1 VSESS
6 LSNDPVPQK
15 RRSTRIVQAVPL
27 TVSGTD
33 ALGQPFKERTT
44 TVMVNCH
51 GCKYQSKHYVPKNS
65 IVNLEIP
72 RPEPGSK
79 PRQIQGRVVWVQ
91 RPRTVR
97 ELFQIGLE
105 FENAANVWG
114 IAFPPEDW
122 CEAPA
127 DTAGEN
133 SPSDAAPA
141 TTVGASVQEFKIVPP
156 TAHSMQQAQA
166 PMTPPTSAL
175 PGSPKPAAP
184 PLVSSPPSF
193 TIPPPSAQPPV
204 SRVSAPPAPPFAP
217 IVGAPSAKVPGVPSV
232 APTDPGADS
241 RIRVVP
247 PPALDPQAALA
258 RQMARMVTEAKEN
271 LDKTLRHDAA
281 LAVSEKMS
289 AARQQLDAQLHDAVE
304 KAIQESMARVSE
316 TALNTV
322 VKQAADRTLSILEEA
337 RKATDASAAQLD
349 DKVRRAVAEAVTQ
362 ASDHAA
368 KQAAQQTAEQ
378 LATTTLKQSVEE
390 AVERALRERQVN
402 TPSLEIL
409 ASPEAAQQHLND
421 WKRNLEQTAQSVR
434 ARTIADAE
442 SDAAA
447 ARARWDADFANALTE
462 ASQKIAEKAG
472 EISQAAVQQAER
484 DVAER
489 AQGLRASLDEA
500 IASAAARIESIGS
513 GLQQERQRAEEA
525 KQQLQEATESALAK
539 TQQQLDEYLASQY
552 QEISIRAEQV
562 IAERARQIEPAIEAT
577 AQRVMDRA
585 SEDLAQKLAPQV
597 DQAQKI
603 VADLASARQQA
614 DETHAHIKSH
624 LQFATDQA
632 AELKNTIEAHVHAAA
647 DQVSTLKD
655 AIGGHVQSAADQV
668 ARLKL
673 TADAHV
679 QTAADQVAQLQS
691 SIGVQVQG
699 AAGEI
704 ADLKSSVI
712 EQVRQSAEEVKLLQ
726 TEIREQI
733 QQATDRADRIQDTIR
748 EQAQIASQDAIQ
760 ASLAHV
766 REETA
771 KLPAEFEQNLRQV
784 TSKVEEDLL
793 QRSSEIQ
800 HQNYE
805 AMMKSAEWYQ
815 KKAHSTMQTSLER
828 AVEQSTTALRDR
840 AAEVSS
846 LLASELDHYRRT
858 YVEHSTAQ
866 IEDAAKE
873 VVSRERDRMS
883 ETAQMV
889 TAGFSDQVYRV
900 TSDSLTRFEQTS
912 RAALEKSRSDLE
924 FNREASLLEFQKNLD
939 EKMTEGVDQARQF
952 LQSHM
957 VPMIEQWDA
966 QREAEKK
973 QWMEQLKKSTDESIE
988 AYKARLENTSNS
1000 WLLASATT
1008 LGQHSQS
1015 VLDTIAKAAEKR
1027 IRDTC
1032 AEVLGGMGD
1041 TLKSRLLG
1049 LSADYKADDSGEPS
1063 APKKK

>member
-6 LSNDPVPQK
+6 PSNDTVPQK

-65 IVNLEIP
+65 IVNLDIP

-122 CEAPA
+122 CEAP
-127 DTAGEN
+127 
-133 SPSDAAPA
+133 SDATPA
-141 TTVGASVQEFKIVPP
+141 VTSPAVLTSETAVSPPPPVVTSGSSVQEFKISP
-156 TAHSMQQAQA
+156 TAPSLHAAHPSAASPAAVA
-166 PMTPPTSAL
+166 PAA
-175 PGSPKPAAP
+175 PKPAAP
-184 PLVSSPPSF
+184 STPSIPSF
-193 TIPPPSAQPPV
+193 SIPAPNAQLPAA
-204 SRVSAPPAPPFAP
+204 RVSAPPLAPVVTPAASPTAKAPTAPP
-217 IVGAPSAKVPGVPSV
+217 
-232 APTDPGADS
+232 TDS
-241 RIRVVP
+241 KIHVVP
-247 PPALDPQAALA
+247 APPDQQAVLA
-258 RQMARMVTEAKEN
+258 RQMARMVTEAREN

-289 AARQQLDAQLHDAVE
+289 AARQQLDAQLHEAVE

-316 TALNTV
+316 AALNTV
-322 VKQAADRTLSILEEA
+322 VRQAADRAASIVEEA
-337 RKATDASAAQLD
+337 RKSTDASVSQLD
-349 DKVRRAVAEAVTQ
+349 DKVRNAVAEAVTQ
-362 ASDHAA
+362 ATDRAA

-378 LATTTLKQSVEE
+378 LSTTNLKQSVEE
-390 AVERALRERQVN
+390 AVERALRDRQVN

-409 ASPEAAQQHLND
+409 ATPEAAQQHLND
-421 WKRNLEQTAQSVR
+421 WKKNLEETAQGVR
-434 ARTIADAE
+434 ARTIAEAE
-442 SDAAA
+442 SDARA
-447 ARARWDADFANALTE
+447 ARARWDADFANALAG
-462 ASQKIAEKAG
+462 ASQTIAEKAG

-500 IASAAARIESIGS
+500 IASAAARIETIGS
-513 GLQQERQRAEEA
+513 GLQHERQRAEEV
-525 KQQLQEATESALAK
+525 KQQLYDATQSALAK

-562 IAERARQIEPAIEAT
+562 IAERASQIEPAIQAT
-577 AQRVMDRA
+577 AQQVMDQA
-585 SEDLAQKLAPQV
+585 AGQLAQKLAPQLN
-597 DQAQKI
+597 QAQQTI
-603 VADLASARQQA
+603 ADLANARQQA
-614 DETHAHIKSH
+614 DEAHAHIKNH
-624 LQFATDQA
+624 LQYATDQA
-632 AELKNTIEAHVHAAA
+632 AQLRDTIGAHVQTAA
-647 DQVSTLKD
+647 DQVSTLK
-655 AIGGHVQSAADQV
+655 AEIGGHVQSAADQV
-668 ARLKL
+668 SRLKL
-673 TADAHV
+673 TADSHV
-679 QTAADQVAQLQS
+679 QAAADQVAQLQS
-691 SIGVQVQG
+691 SVGVHVQG
-699 AAGEI
+699 AAGEV
-704 ADLKSSVI
+704 AELKNSVI
-712 EQVRQSAEEVKLLQ
+712 ERVRQATEEVTLLQ
-726 TEIREQI
+726 NEIRDQI

-748 EQAQIASQDAIQ
+748 EQAQIASEDAIQ
-760 ASLAHV
+760 ASLAQV
-766 REETA
+766 RDEAA

-815 KKAHSTMQTSLER
+815 KKAHSTMQTSLEK
-828 AVEQSTTALRDR
+828 AVEQSTTTLRDR

-858 YVEHSTAQ
+858 YLEHSTAQ

-873 VVSRERDRMS
+873 VIGRERDKMT

-889 TAGFSDQVYRV
+889 TAGFSDQVFRV

-912 RAALEKSRSDLE
+912 RAALEKSRSDME

-939 EKMTEGVDQARQF
+939 EKMMEGVDQARQF
-952 LQSHM
+952 LQSHL
-957 VPMIEQWDA
+957 VPMMEQWDA
-966 QREAEKK
+966 KREADKR
-973 QWMEQLKKSTDESIE
+973 QWMEQLKKSTDDSIE
-988 AYKARLENTSNS
+988 SYKARLENTSNS

-1049 LSADYKADDSGEPS
+1049 LSVDYKPDESEEPPT
-1063 APKKK
+1063 PKRK

>member
-1 VSESS
+1 MSESS
-6 LSNDPVPQK
+6 LSNEPVPQK

-105 FENAANVWG
+105 FESAANVWG

-127 DTAGEN
+127 ETAGEN

-141 TTVGASVQEFKIVPP
+141 TTVGASAQEFKIALLAAPSTKQSQP
-156 TAHSMQQAQA
+156 
-166 PMTPPTSAL
+166 PMTPPTSVQKDPPR
-175 PGSPKPAAP
+175 PGAP
-184 PLVSSPPSF
+184 PLVSSVPSF

-204 SRVSAPPAPPFAP
+204 ARVSAPPAPPFAP
-217 IVGAPSAKVPGVPSV
+217 IVGTPSAKVPEAPSAVPSN
-232 APTDPGADS
+232 PDADS
-241 RIRVVP
+241 RIHVVP
-247 PPALDPQAALA
+247 PSAPDQQAVLA

-289 AARQQLDAQLHDAVE
+289 AARQQLDAQLHEAVE
-304 KAIQESMARVSE
+304 KAIKESMARVSE

-322 VKQAADRTLSILEEA
+322 VKQAADRTLSIVEEA
-337 RKATDASAAQLD
+337 RKATDASVSQLD

-378 LATTTLKQSVEE
+378 LATTSLKQSVEE

-402 TPSLEIL
+402 RPSLEIL

-421 WKRNLEQTAQSVR
+421 WKRNLEESAQSVR
-434 ARTIADAE
+434 ERTIADAE

-447 ARARWDADFANALTE
+447 ARARWDADFANALTQ

-472 EISQAAVQQAER
+472 ELSEAAVQQVER

-489 AQGLRASLDEA
+489 AQGLRTSLDEA
-500 IASAAARIESIGS
+500 IASAAARIETIGS

-525 KQQLQEATESALAK
+525 KQQLHEATQSALAK

-562 IAERARQIEPAIEAT
+562 IAERAKQIEPAIEAT

-585 SEDLAQKLAPQV
+585 SADLAQKLAPQV
-597 DQAQKI
+597 DQAQQI

-614 DETHAHIKSH
+614 DETHTHIKNH

-632 AELKNTIEAHVHAAA
+632 AELKNAMEAHVRAAA
-647 DQVSTLKD
+647 DEVSTLKN
-655 AIGGHVQSAADQV
+655 AIAGHVQSAADQV
-668 ARLKL
+668 GRLKL

-691 SIGVQVQG
+691 SIGVHVQG

-704 ADLKSSVI
+704 AELKSSVI
-712 EQVRQSAEEVKLLQ
+712 EQVRRSAEEVKLLQ
-726 TEIREQI
+726 AEIHEQI

-760 ASLAHV
+760 ASLAQV
-766 REETA
+766 REEAA

-805 AMMKSAEWYQ
+805 AMLKSAEWYQ
-815 KKAHSTMQTSLER
+815 KKAHSTMQTSLEK
-828 AVEQSTTALRDR
+828 AVEQSTTTLRDR

-873 VVSRERDRMS
+873 VIGRERDKMS

-924 FNREASLLEFQKNLD
+924 FSREASLHEFQKNLD

-957 VPMIEQWDA
+957 VPMMEQWDA

-1049 LSADYKADDSGEPS
+1049 LSADYQADDSDDPP

>member
-1 VSESS
+1 
-6 LSNDPVPQK
+6 VP
-15 RRSTRIVQAVPL
+15 T
-27 TVSGTD
+27 GT
-33 ALGQPFKERTT
+33 
-44 TVMVNCH
+44 
-51 GCKYQSKHYVPKNS
+51 
-65 IVNLEIP
+65 
-72 RPEPGSK
+72 PE
-79 PRQIQGRVVWVQ
+79 
-91 RPRTVR
+91 
-97 ELFQIGLE
+97 
-105 FENAANVWG
+105 N
-114 IAFPPEDW
+114 
-122 CEAPA
+122 
-127 DTAGEN
+127 
-133 SPSDAAPA
+133 
-141 TTVGASVQEFKIVPP
+141 
-156 TAHSMQQAQA
+156 
-166 PMTPPTSAL
+166 
-175 PGSPKPAAP
+175 PAAE
-184 PLVSSPPSF
+184 SK
-193 TIPPPSAQPPV
+193 IH
-204 SRVSAPPAPPFAP
+204 
-217 IVGAPSAKVPGVPSV
+217 
-232 APTDPGADS
+232 
-241 RIRVVP
+241 VVP
-247 PPALDPQAALA
+247 PPAPDQQAVLA

-289 AARQQLDAQLHDAVE
+289 AARQQLDAQLREAVE
-304 KAIQESMARVSE
+304 RAIQESMARVSE
-316 TALNTV
+316 SALNTV
-322 VKQAADRTLSILEEA
+322 VKQAADRTASIVEEA
-337 RKATDASAAQLD
+337 RKTTDASISQLD

-362 ASDHAA
+362 ATDQAA

-378 LATTTLKQSVEE
+378 LATTSLKQSVEE
-390 AVERALRERQVN
+390 AVDRALRERQVH

-421 WKRNLEQTAQSVR
+421 WKKNLEETAQGVR
-434 ARTIADAE
+434 ARTIAEAE

-447 ARARWDADFANALTE
+447 ARARWDADFANALNG

-500 IASAAARIESIGS
+500 IAAAAARIETIGS

-525 KQQLQEATESALAK
+525 KQQLHEATQSALAK

-562 IAERARQIEPAIEAT
+562 IAERAKQIEPAIQAT
-577 AQRVMDRA
+577 AQQVMDRA
-585 SEDLAQKLAPQV
+585 SAELAQKMAPQV
-597 DQAQKI
+597 DQAQQI
-603 VADLASARQQA
+603 VADLANARQQA
-614 DETHAHIKSH
+614 EETHAHIKNH
-624 LQFATDQA
+624 LQYATEQA
-632 AELKNTIEAHVHAAA
+632 A
-647 DQVSTLKD
+647 QLKD
-655 AIGGHVQSAADQV
+655 TIG
-668 ARLKL
+668 
-673 TADAHV
+673 AHV
-679 QTAADQVAQLQS
+679 QTAADQVSNLKDAIGGQVQSAADQVAQLQS
-691 SIGVQVQG
+691 TVGLHVQG

-704 ADLKSSVI
+704 AELKSSVI
-712 EQVRQSAEEVKLLQ
+712 EQVRQATEEVTLLQ
-726 TEIREQI
+726 NEIRDQI

-748 EQAQIASQDAIQ
+748 EQALIASQEAIQ
-760 ASLAHV
+760 ASLAQV
-766 REETA
+766 REESA

-815 KKAHSTMQTSLER
+815 KKAHSTMQTSLEK
-828 AVEQSTTALRDR
+828 AVEQSTTTLRDR

-873 VVSRERDRMS
+873 VIGRERDKMS

-900 TSDSLTRFEQTS
+900 TSDALTRFEQTS
-912 RAALEKSRSDLE
+912 RVALEKSRSDME

-957 VPMIEQWDA
+957 VPMMEQWEA
-966 QREAEKK
+966 QREAEKR

-1049 LSADYKADDSGEPS
+1049 LSADYKTDDSDEPP